1 MRLPSSRSAARM
13 NLIEHYATL
22 RQVHIGF
29 VAASG
34 ALFALRAFASV
45 GGARWPRALPARAA
59 SWAVD
64 TGLLAAGAMLWAT
77 LQIHPLVQTW
87 LGAKLLL
94 LLVYIG
100 LGTMA
105 LQRARTPAARLA
117 WTLAALG
124 CFGWMVAT
132 ALAHDPRGPLH
143 WLSP

>member
-1 MRLPSSRSAARM
+1 MS
-13 NLIEHYATL
+13 LIEHYFTL

-34 ALFALRAFASV
+34 TLFALRAFATL
-45 GGARWPRALPARAA
+45 GGARWPRALPTRVA
-59 SWAVD
+59 SWIVD
-64 TGLLAAGAMLWAT
+64 TGLLGAGALLWAT
-77 LQIHPLVQTW
+77 LQIHPLLQTW

-94 LLVYIG
+94 LSVYIG

-105 LQRARTPAARLA
+105 LRPARTPAARLA

-124 CFGWMVAT
+124 CFGWIVAM

>member
-1 MRLPSSRSAARM
+1 MQAWT
-13 NLIEHYATL
+13 EHYITL
-22 RQVHIGF
+22 RHLHVGF

-34 ALFALRAFASV
+34 SLFALRAFATLV
-45 GGARWPRALPARAA
+45 GARWPLARPARVA
-59 SWAVD
+59 SWVID
-64 TGLLAAGAMLWAT
+64 TGLLSAGALLWAT
-77 LQIHPLVQTW
+77 LQLNPLVQTW

-105 LQRARTPAARLA
+105 LRRARTPAARLA

-132 ALAHDPRGPLH
+132 ALAHDPRGPLR